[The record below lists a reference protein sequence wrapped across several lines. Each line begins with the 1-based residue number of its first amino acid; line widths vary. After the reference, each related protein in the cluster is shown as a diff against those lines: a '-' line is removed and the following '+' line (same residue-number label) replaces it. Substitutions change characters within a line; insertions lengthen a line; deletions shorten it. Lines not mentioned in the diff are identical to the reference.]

1 MTASLASR
9 RGPPLASIE
18 SLLSFE
24 AKSTPRSELG
34 VMSGD
39 LGLPRL
45 ADWGGVQAILSLD
58 DFQSLNGEQQC
69 EEIFRLLA
77 LLSPFA
83 GEVSGLKDSI
93 EAALGRIGEIDGRTR
108 HSAVYIRGGGCG
120 GREEEDEVEDERT
133 GLMLGVLREPE
144 SPHSGSPL
152 LPEMHAPDPFIIQ
165 KSRQLNR
172 RVTLNVGGV
181 RHEVMWKMLEQVP
194 RSRLGKLVQAMNHE
208 HILDLCDTY
217 SLVDNEYFFDRHPRS
232 FNSILNFYRTGKL
245 HVIDEMCVLAFSDD
259 LEYWMIDEV
268 FLESCCQNKYNTR
281 KEHVIEELKK
291 EANNVQKEQVEEDFG
306 TGKFVKYQICLWDLI
321 EKPHTSMAAKVIS
334 VISILFVVVS
344 TIGMTLNT
352 MPMIQHQDAEGNPI
366 DNPKLALIEA
376 VCISWFTIE
385 YLLRFAGSPKKW
397 EFVKSAMNIID
408 VLAIL
413 PYYVSLFIMGEE
425 EVKLT
430 TTVAPVTTLSPEE
443 EGTTFDDVRRIVQVF
458 RIMRIMR
465 IFKLARHSTGL
476 QSIAF
481 TLKNSYKEL
490 GLLMLFLA
498 MGVLI
503 FSSLCYFAEKD
514 EDGTGFTSIPAS
526 FWWAII
532 TMTTVGYGDM
542 FPTTGLGK
550 LIGTCCAIS
559 GVLVMALPIPIIVNN
574 FAEFYNDQMKR
585 EKAVKRKEALEHA
598 KREEEE
604 ARLAEVEG
612 LVDLLQKESGPFKSP
627 PQSPPG
633 GTTLGSLLL
642 GSPTLR
648 DTRAIIGGSILSP
661 LSPLLTPGGERHT
674 IT

>member
-1 MTASLASR
+1 MTASLAR

-34 VMSGD
+34 LLAGD

-45 ADWGGVQAILSLD
+45 ADWGGVQAILSLEE
-58 DFQSLNGEQQC
+58 FQSLAGEQQS
-69 EEIFRLLA
+69 EEIFRLLT

-83 GEVSGLKDSI
+83 GEVSGLKASI
-93 EAALGRIGEIDGRTR
+93 DAALGRIFEIDGQN
-108 HSAVYIRGGGCG
+108 A
-120 GREEEDEVEDERT
+120 EEEARAVGDCKANEADDP
-133 GLMLGVLREPE
+133 GLLLLGVFKDPE

-152 LPEMHAPDPFIIQ
+152 LPETQPPDPFIIQ
-165 KSRQLNR
+165 KSRQLNK
-172 RVTLNVGGV
+172 RVILNIGGV

-194 RSRLGKLVQAMNHE
+194 RSRLGKLVQAGSHQ
-208 HILDLCDTY
+208 HILSLCDTY

-291 EANNVQKEQVEEDFG
+291 DANNVQKEVEEDFG

-321 EKPHTSMAAKVIS
+321 EKPHTSFAAKVIS
-334 VISILFVVVS
+334 LISILFVVVS

-352 MPMIQHQDAEGNPI
+352 MPQIQGQDAEGNAV

-397 EFVKSAMNIID
+397 EFVKSAMNVID

-413 PYYVSLFIMGEE
+413 PYYVSLFLMGED

-430 TTVAPVTTLSPEE
+430 ATTTVSPIATTISPEE
-443 EGTTFDDVRRIVQVF
+443 EGTSFDDVRRIIQVF

-514 EDGTGFTSIPAS
+514 EEETGFTSIPAS

-612 LVDLLQKESGPFKSP
+612 LVD
-627 PQSPPG
+627 
-633 GTTLGSLLL
+633 TLV
-642 GSPTLR
+642 T
-648 DTRAIIGGSILSP
+648 
-661 LSPLLTPGGERHT
+661 
-674 IT
+674 

>member
-1 MTASLASR
+1 MTSTKRSGLGR

-24 AKSTPRSELG
+24 AKSTPRSEF
-34 VMSGD
+34 
-39 LGLPRL
+39 GLITGNNIMDGNTHL
-45 ADWGGVQAILSLD
+45 SDWGRMDTILSVD
-58 DFQSLNGEQQC
+58 DFQSLNGDQQA
-69 EEIFRLLA
+69 EEIFNLLV

-83 GEVSGLKDSI
+83 GEVSNLKGSI
-93 EAALGRIGEIDGRTR
+93 DAALGRISEISSHNKLSGN
-108 HSAVYIRGGGCG
+108 IN
-120 GREEEDEVEDERT
+120 REFGNAKDFMSYEDHDMDVPMMGNFRDQ
-133 GLMLGVLREPE
+133 E
-144 SPHSGSPL
+144 SPHSATPL
-152 LPEMHAPDPFIIQ
+152 LPEIHAPDPFIIQ

-172 RVTLNVGGV
+172 RVTLNVGGI

-194 RSRLGKLVQAMNHE
+194 RSRLGKLVQASTHE
-208 HILDLCDTY
+208 QILGLCDTY

-281 KEHVIEELKK
+281 KEHVIEEMKK
-291 EANNVQKEQVEEDFG
+291 EANNIQKEVEEDFG

-321 EKPHTSMAAKVIS
+321 EKPHTSTAAKVIS
-334 VISILFVVVS
+334 GISIAFVVVS
-344 TIGMTLNT
+344 TVGMTLNT
-352 MPMIQHQDAEGNPI
+352 MPGIQHRDAQGNAI
-366 DNPKLALIEA
+366 DNPKLGLIEA

-385 YLLRFAGSPKKW
+385 YLLRFAGSPQKW
-397 EFVKSAMNIID
+397 EFVKGAMNVID

-413 PYYVSLFIMGEE
+413 PYYVSLFLMGDE
-425 EVKLT
+425 EVGMAT
-430 TTVAPVTTLSPEE
+430 TTSAPGTTISPEE
-443 EGTTFDDVRRIVQVF
+443 EGTSFDDVRRIIQVF

-514 EDGTGFTSIPAS
+514 EAGTGFTSIPAS

-532 TMTTVGYGDM
+532 TMTTVGYGDIS
-542 FPTTGLGK
+542 PSTGLGK

-585 EKAVKRKEALEHA
+585 EKAVKRKEALEQA
-598 KREEEE
+598 KMDEEE

-612 LVDLLQKESGPFKSP
+612 LVDLLQKEPGPFKSP
-627 PQSPPG
+627 PLSPPD
-633 GTTLGSLLL
+633 GT
-642 GSPTLR
+642 
-648 DTRAIIGGSILSP
+648 
-661 LSPLLTPGGERHT
+661 
-674 IT
+674 